1 MALIYVVED
10 DVNIQE
16 IEMFA
21 LKNSGYRVEG
31 FGNAKDFFAK
41 LSEKTPDL
49 ILLDVM
55 LPDLDGLSI
64 LKKVRTVPDT
74 KKTPVI
80 FASAKTSEIDKVK
93 GLDMGADDYLAKP
106 FGVMELISRV
116 KALLRRSNA
125 ASEEKT
131 LALGEI
137 QIDNEKHCVYVGNR
151 LCELTYKEFELLKMM
166 MQNVGIVLTRDR
178 IMDRVWG
185 TDYEGESRTLD
196 MHIKTLRKKLGEE
209 GIRIKTVRNVGY
221 VLE

>member
-49 ILLDVM
+49 ILLDVT

-74 KKTPVI
+74 KKIPVI
-80 FASAKTSEIDKVK
+80 FVSAKTSEIDKVK

-131 LALGEI
+131 LTLGEI

-166 MQNVGIVLTRDR
+166 LQNVGIVLTRDR

-209 GIRIKTVRNVGY
+209 GTRIKTVRNVGY